1 MSVAHDPWTD
11 SDPEPGDFG
20 ADLTAVDA
28 RYVEAHV
35 GNPDAKLTIVVG
47 VEDEDAE
54 RLQQLAA
61 RRHQRPAEVVA
72 DLLRSA

>member
-1 MSVAHDPWTD
+1 MTNDPWTD
-11 SDPEPGDFG
+11 PDPQPGDFD
-20 ADLTAVDA
+20 ADLTAVDP

-35 GNPDAKLTIVVG
+35 GNPGAKLTIVVA

>member
-1 MSVAHDPWTD
+1 MAHDPWTD
-11 SDPEPGDFG
+11 PDPGPGDFDS
-20 ADLTAVDA
+20 DLTEVDP

-35 GNPDAKLTIVVG
+35 GSPDAKLTIVVG

-61 RRHQRPAEVVA
+61 RRCQRPAEVVA

>member
-1 MSVAHDPWTD
+1 MAHDPWTD
-11 SDPEPGDFG
+11 PDPDPGDFDS
-20 ADLTAVDA
+20 DLTAVDP
-28 RYVEAHV
+28 RYVEAYV

-61 RRHQRPAEVVA
+61 SRHQRPAEVVA

>member
-1 MSVAHDPWTD
+1 MTHDPWTD
-11 SDPEPGDFG
+11 PDPDPGDFD
-20 ADLTAVDA
+20 ADLMAVDP
-28 RYVEAHV
+28 RYVEAHA
-35 GNPDAKLTIVVG
+35 GNPGAKLTIVVG

>member
-1 MSVAHDPWTD
+1 MAKNPWTEP
-11 SDPEPGDFG
+11 DPKPGDFD
-20 ADLTAVDA
+20 ADLTAVDP

-35 GNPDAKLTIVVG
+35 GNPAAKLTIVVG

-54 RLQQLAA
+54 RLQQIAE

>member
-1 MSVAHDPWTD
+1 MAHDPWTD
-11 SDPEPGDFG
+11 PDPNPGDFDS
-20 ADLTAVDA
+20 DLTAVDP
-28 RYVEAHV
+28 RFVEAHV
-35 GNPDAKLTIVVG
+35 GSPDAKLTIVVG

-54 RLQQLAA
+54 LLEQLVA